1 MLSWYPQSQYIPCPD
16 CGAPVP
22 AEEEADHR
30 CELDRFVEYQL
41 LLLRPQIAAF
51 ELQFH
56 DWLCTPQGRFA
67 LYYAARQRRDP
78 ARV

>member
-1 MLSWYPQSQYIPCPD
+1 MLSWYPQSQYVPCPD

-22 AEEEADHR
+22 AEEEADHS

-67 LYYAARQRRDP
+67 LYYAARQRREP